1 MIAFVK
7 LVNRFSCGVQ
17 GYARVEKEE
26 NGLRTLRMIEGDV
39 DDMDLRVYR
48 LEEEIVPCSWAECFI
63 NDNYIEV
70 KGQKPVGYE
79 YLCSLTKQIV

>member
-48 LEEEIVPCSWAECFI
+48 VEEEITPCSWSECFLT
-63 NDNYIEV
+63 DSYLEV
-70 KGQKPVGYE
+70 RGQKPVGYQF
-79 YLCSLTKQIV
+79 LCSLTKQSV